1 MGSEAGINSTGRYD
15 IHDKTSLVD
24 DIKEELKLKE
34 FLKKVDTKFYHRVIE
49 NRQQY
54 VGRYFPHR
62 GENGAMFSNIYR
74 YVSIGQEKE
83 SCLTSKIKNPVT
95 RIS

>member
-1 MGSEAGINSTGRYD
+1 MDNEVGINSTGRYD

-24 DIKEELKLKE
+24 DFKEELKLKQ

-74 YVSIGQEKE
+74 YVNIGQEK
-83 SCLTSKIKNPVT
+83 
-95 RIS
+95 